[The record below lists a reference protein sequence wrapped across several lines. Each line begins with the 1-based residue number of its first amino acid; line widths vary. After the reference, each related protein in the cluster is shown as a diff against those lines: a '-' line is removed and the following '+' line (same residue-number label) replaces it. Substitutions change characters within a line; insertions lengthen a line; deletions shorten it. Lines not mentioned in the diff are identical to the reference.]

1 MTKPQSPRSR
11 PAGSPRAAS
20 EGRDGRSFFSRPK
33 GEAREAPSRERNER
47 VREERPSRDSGRPAP
62 RASFDAPRGEGR
74 SERGSFGG
82 DRREGQGRPAPRP
95 SYDAPRGD
103 NRGGPRGDSRG
114 GERGSYGSDSREG
127 QGGRPDS
134 RPSYGNGPRGD
145 SRGGERGSY
154 GSDRR
159 EGQGGRPDS
168 RPSYG
173 NGPRGDSRG
182 GERGSYGSDRREGQG
197 GRPDSR
203 PSYGNGPRG
212 DSRGGERASY
222 GSERR
227 EGQGGRPDSRP
238 SYGNG
243 PRGDSRGGERGSYGS
258 DRREGQGGRPDSR
271 PSYGNGPRGDS
282 RGGERGSYG
291 SDRREG
297 QGGRPDS
304 RPSYGNG
311 PRGDSRGG
319 ERGSYGSDR
328 REGEGQ
334 GRPSFDGPR
343 GEDRGERGQ
352 YAGSRGGDS
361 SHGHRDQA
369 PQKPQFN
376 RPRQSYAAI
385 RIDQVQ
391 RVLGEILQWTYPAD
405 AALSHWLRH
414 HPNLGARDRSEVAEA
429 VYDVLRHLRR
439 YRQFGESGV
448 GPASRRLAILGLN
461 ATLGA
466 EALEEGMDAAEA
478 EWLKRVSQIDLATL
492 PRAVRGSIPDWLDE
506 RLALMDSPE
515 TLVEA
520 LNRQASLDLRVNP
533 LKAERDA
540 MLTELQQSAGRYEPV
555 AMPFSPWGIRMEGR
569 PAINRWPQFENG
581 SIEVQDEGS
590 QLLALLVAP
599 RRGEMIIDFC
609 AGAGGKTLLLGAL
622 MRSTGRL
629 YAFDVSAAR
638 LARAKPRFAR
648 SGLSNVVPV
657 VIDSENDARVK
668 RLAGKAQRVLV
679 DAPCSG
685 IGTLRRN
692 PDLKWRQHPEALAE
706 LGQLQ
711 ERILNSAARCVAPG
725 GRLVY
730 ATCSLLAEENEVQAE
745 RFLAS
750 HPDFERLDA
759 AEILGARCETL
770 KLEGPYV
777 QLRPDVH
784 GTDGFFA
791 AVFERKKKGAAA
803 ETAEAAVAADAD
815 AGVDADVDVKAD
827 VEADMP
833 AEAISD
839 EAEAKPVAEPVAQA
853 EAEPVSVGEPADDA
867 KPA

>member
-11 PAGSPRAAS
+11 LAGSFGAAT

-33 GEAREAPSRERNER
+33 GDARK
-47 VREERPSRDSGRPAP
+47 PAP
-62 RASFDAPRGEGR
+62 RDRSESGDRARDDRGGDRGGYGQERGEA
-74 SERGSFGG
+74 RGGDRNSYGQ
-82 DRREGQGRPAPRP
+82 DRREGQGRPDSR
-95 SYDAPRGD
+95 SSF
-103 NRGGPRGDSRG
+103 GGPRGEARG
-114 GERGSYGSDSREG
+114 GDRNSYG
-127 QGGRPDS
+127 Q
-134 RPSYGNGPRGD
+134 
-145 SRGGERGSY
+145 
-154 GSDRR
+154 DRR
-159 EGQGGRPDS
+159 EGQGRPDS
-168 RPSYG
+168 RSSFG
-173 NGPRGDSRG
+173 GPRGEGRG
-182 GERGSYGSDRREGQG
+182 GDRNSYGQDRREGQG
-197 GRPDSR
+197 RPDSRSSFGGQRGEGRGGDRGSYGQDRREAQGRPDSR
-203 PSYGNGPRG
+203 SSFGGQRG
-212 DSRGGERASY
+212 EGRGGDRNSH
-222 GSERR
+222 
-227 EGQGGRPDSRP
+227 GQ
-238 SYGNG
+238 
-243 PRGDSRGGERGSYGS
+243 
-258 DRREGQGGRPDSR
+258 DRREGQGRPDSR
-271 PSYGNGPRGDS
+271 SFDS
-282 RGGERGSYG
+282 RAS
-291 SDRREG
+291 S
-297 QGGRPDS
+297 
-304 RPSYGNG
+304 
-311 PRGDSRGG
+311 
-319 ERGSYGSDR
+319 
-328 REGEGQ
+328 
-334 GRPSFDGPR
+334 GPR
-343 GEDRGERGQ
+343 GE
-352 YAGSRGGDS
+352 YRGGD
-361 SHGHRDQA
+361 HA
-369 PQKPQFN
+369 PQKPQSN
-376 RPRQSYAAI
+376 RPRLSHGAI

-439 YRQFGESGV
+439 YRQYAESGV

-461 ATLGA
+461 ATVGA
-466 EALEEGMDAAEA
+466 EPLQEGMDAAEA
-478 EWLKRVSQIDLATL
+478 EWLQRVSRIDVATL

-506 RLALMDSPE
+506 RLSAMESPD

-533 LKAERDA
+533 LKTERDA
-540 MLTELQQSAGRYEPV
+540 MLAELQQSAGRYEPT
-555 AMPFSPWGIRMEGR
+555 AMPFSPWGIRMQGR

-657 VIDSENDARVK
+657 VIDNENDARVK

-730 ATCSLLAEENEVQAE
+730 ATCSLLAEENEVQAD

-750 HPDFERLDA
+750 HPDFERVDA

-791 AVFERKKKGAAA
+791 AVFERKKKAAASGAAEASESA
-803 ETAEAAVAADAD
+803 EDA
-815 AGVDADVDVKAD
+815 K
-827 VEADMP
+827 
-833 AEAISD
+833 
-839 EAEAKPVAEPVAQA
+839 EAEFAEPVAA
-853 EAEPVSVGEPADDA
+853 EEAGAETALQEEAGVKDPA
-867 KPA
+867 

>member
-1 MTKPQSPRSR
+1 MSKPQSPRSR
-11 PAGSPRAAS
+11 PAAAG
-20 EGRDGRSFFSRPK
+20 ERDGRSFFSRPK
-33 GEAREAPSRERNER
+33 GEARAAQERAPRPERATGGREGREGRSDERRDSRPTP
-47 VREERPSRDSGRPAP
+47 RPSY
-62 RASFDAPRGEGR
+62 DAPRGEGR
-74 SERGSFGG
+74 GERGSFGG
-82 DRREGQGRPAPRP
+82 DRREGAGRPTPRP
-95 SYDAPRGD
+95 SYDAPRGE
-103 NRGGPRGDSRG
+103 RGAYGSDRREGQGRG
-114 GERGSYGSDSREG
+114 GERGSFGSDRREG
-127 QGGRPDS
+127 QGRPDS
-134 RPSYGNGPRGD
+134 RPSYGSPRGEG
-145 SRGGERGSY
+145 RGGERGSF

-159 EGQGGRPDS
+159 EGQGRPDS

-173 NGPRGDSRG
+173 APRGEGRG
-182 GERGSYGSDRREGQG
+182 GERGSFGSDRREGF

-203 PSYGNGPRG
+203 PSYGASRG
-212 DSRGGERASY
+212 EGRGGER
-222 GSERR
+222 GSFGSDRR
-227 EGQGGRPDSRP
+227 EGFGRPDSRP
-238 SYGNG
+238 SYGAS
-243 PRGDSRGGERGSYGS
+243 RGEGRGGERGSFGS
-258 DRREGQGGRPDSR
+258 DRREGQGRSDSR
-271 PSYGNGPRGDS
+271 SSYGSPRGEGRD
-282 RGGERGSYG
+282 GERGFHG

-297 QGGRPDS
+297 QG
-304 RPSYGNG
+304 
-311 PRGDSRGG
+311 
-319 ERGSYGSDR
+319 
-328 REGEGQ
+328 Q
-334 GRPSFDGPR
+334 
-343 GEDRGERGQ
+343 
-352 YAGSRGGDS
+352 
-361 SHGHRDQA
+361 RDAA

-376 RPRQSYAAI
+376 RPRLSYAAS

-405 AALSHWLRH
+405 AALSHWLRG
-414 HPNLGARDRSEVAEA
+414 HPGLGARDRSEVAEA

-448 GPASRRLAILGLN
+448 GPASRRLAILGLA
-461 ATLGA
+461 ATLGK
-466 EALEEGMDAAEA
+466 ETLQEGLDPAEA
-478 EWLKRVSQIDLATL
+478 EWLQRVLQIDLATL

-506 RLALMDSPE
+506 RLGAMDSPE
-515 TLVEA
+515 TLIEA

-533 LKAERDA
+533 LKVERDA
-540 MLTELQQSAGRYEPV
+540 MLAELQQSAGRYEPV
-555 AMPFSPWGIRMEGR
+555 AMPYSPWGIRMEGR

-657 VIDSENDARVK
+657 AIDSENDARVK

-759 AEILGARCETL
+759 AEILAGRCDNL

-791 AVFERKKKGAAA
+791 AVFERRKKNAAAA
-803 ETAEAAVAADAD
+803 EDATQAAIEADAEALPEEGAEAAVADAD
-815 AGVDADVDVKAD
+815 ETVPASAAADQD
-827 VEADMP
+827 
-833 AEAISD
+833 
-839 EAEAKPVAEPVAQA
+839 KPSA
-853 EAEPVSVGEPADDA
+853 
-867 KPA
+867 

>member
-1 MTKPQSPRSR
+1 M
-11 PAGSPRAAS
+11 
-20 EGRDGRSFFSRPK
+20 
-33 GEAREAPSRERNER
+33 
-47 VREERPSRDSGRPAP
+47 
-62 RASFDAPRGEGR
+62 
-74 SERGSFGG
+74 
-82 DRREGQGRPAPRP
+82 
-95 SYDAPRGD
+95 
-103 NRGGPRGDSRG
+103 
-114 GERGSYGSDSREG
+114 
-127 QGGRPDS
+127 
-134 RPSYGNGPRGD
+134 
-145 SRGGERGSY
+145 
-154 GSDRR
+154 
-159 EGQGGRPDS
+159 
-168 RPSYG
+168 
-173 NGPRGDSRG
+173 
-182 GERGSYGSDRREGQG
+182 
-197 GRPDSR
+197 
-203 PSYGNGPRG
+203 
-212 DSRGGERASY
+212 
-222 GSERR
+222 
-227 EGQGGRPDSRP
+227 
-238 SYGNG
+238 
-243 PRGDSRGGERGSYGS
+243 
-258 DRREGQGGRPDSR
+258 
-271 PSYGNGPRGDS
+271 
-282 RGGERGSYG
+282 
-291 SDRREG
+291 
-297 QGGRPDS
+297 
-304 RPSYGNG
+304 
-311 PRGDSRGG
+311 
-319 ERGSYGSDR
+319 
-328 REGEGQ
+328 
-334 GRPSFDGPR
+334 
-343 GEDRGERGQ
+343 
-352 YAGSRGGDS
+352 
-361 SHGHRDQA
+361 
-369 PQKPQFN
+369 
-376 RPRQSYAAI
+376 
-385 RIDQVQ
+385 Q

-466 EALEEGMDAAEA
+466 EALEDGMDAAEA
-478 EWLKRVSQIDLATL
+478 EWLKRVSHIDLATL

-506 RLALMDSPE
+506 RLSVMDSPE

-533 LKAERDA
+533 LKTERDA

-692 PDLKWRQHPEALAE
+692 PDLKWRQHPESLAE
-706 LGQLQ
+706 LGKLQ

-730 ATCSLLAEENEVQAE
+730 ATCSLLAEENEEQAE

-759 AEILGARCETL
+759 AEILAARCETL
-770 KLEGPYV
+770 KLDGPYV
-777 QLRPDVH
+777 QLRPDLH

-791 AVFERKKKGAAA
+791 AVFERRKKGAA
-803 ETAEAAVAADAD
+803 TDDAEALVAGESD
-815 AGVDADVDVKAD
+815 VDADIEADAD
-827 VEADMP
+827 VEAGAEVK
-833 AEAISD
+833 AEADTDAQVSPGSDAAAEPASED
-839 EAEAKPVAEPVAQA
+839 EAGKE
-853 EAEPVSVGEPADDA
+853 D

>member
-114 GERGSYGSDSREG
+114 GERGSYGS
-127 QGGRPDS
+127 
-134 RPSYGNGPRGD
+134 
-145 SRGGERGSY
+145 ERGSE
-154 GSDRR
+154 RR

-222 GSERR
+222 GS
-227 EGQGGRPDSRP
+227 
-238 SYGNG
+238 
-243 PRGDSRGGERGSYGS
+243 

-291 SDRREG
+291 F
-297 QGGRPDS
+297 
-304 RPSYGNG
+304 
-311 PRGDSRGG
+311 
-319 ERGSYGSDR
+319 DR

-361 SHGHRDQA
+361 SHGHRDQV

-730 ATCSLLAEENEVQAE
+730 ATCSLLSEENEVQAE

-827 VEADMP
+827 VEAEMP
-833 AEAISD
+833 AEAIAD
-839 EAEAKPVAEPVAQA
+839 EAEAKPVAEPVAQT
-853 EAEPVSVGEPADDA
+853 EAEPASVGEPADDA

>member
-1 MTKPQSPRSR
+1 MSKPQSPRSR
-11 PAGSPRAAS
+11 PAAAG
-20 EGRDGRSFFSRPK
+20 ERDGRSFFSRPK
-33 GEAREAPSRERNER
+33 GEARAAQERASRPERAAGGREGRDGRSDER
-47 VREERPSRDSGRPAP
+47 RDSRPTPRPSY
-62 RASFDAPRGEGR
+62 DAPRGEGR
-74 SERGSFGG
+74 GERGSFGG
-82 DRREGQGRPAPRP
+82 DRREGAGRPTPRP
-95 SYDAPRGD
+95 SYDAPRGE
-103 NRGGPRGDSRG
+103 RGAYGSDRREGQGRG
-114 GERGSYGSDSREG
+114 GERGSFGSDRREG
-127 QGGRPDS
+127 QGRPDS
-134 RPSYGNGPRGD
+134 RPSYGSPRGEG
-145 SRGGERGSY
+145 RGGERGSF

-159 EGQGGRPDS
+159 EGQGRPDS

-173 NGPRGDSRG
+173 APRGEGRG
-182 GERGSYGSDRREGQG
+182 GERGSFGSDRREGF

-203 PSYGNGPRG
+203 PSYGA
-212 DSRGGERASY
+212 SRG
-222 GSERR
+222 
-227 EGQGGRPDSRP
+227 EG
-238 SYGNG
+238 
-243 PRGDSRGGERGSYGS
+243 RGGERGSFGS
-258 DRREGQGGRPDSR
+258 DRREGQGRSDSR
-271 PSYGNGPRGDS
+271 PSYGSPRGEGRD
-282 RGGERGSYG
+282 GERGFHG

-297 QGGRPDS
+297 QG
-304 RPSYGNG
+304 
-311 PRGDSRGG
+311 
-319 ERGSYGSDR
+319 
-328 REGEGQ
+328 Q
-334 GRPSFDGPR
+334 
-343 GEDRGERGQ
+343 
-352 YAGSRGGDS
+352 
-361 SHGHRDQA
+361 RDAA

-376 RPRQSYAAI
+376 RPRLSYAAS

-405 AALSHWLRH
+405 AALSHWLRG
-414 HPNLGARDRSEVAEA
+414 HPGLGARDRSEVAEA

-448 GPASRRLAILGLN
+448 GPASRRLAILGLA
-461 ATLGA
+461 ATLGR
-466 EALEEGMDAAEA
+466 ETLQEGLDPAEA
-478 EWLKRVSQIDLATL
+478 EWLQRVLQIDLATL

-506 RLALMDSPE
+506 RLGAMDSPE
-515 TLVEA
+515 TLIEA

-533 LKAERDA
+533 LKVERDA
-540 MLTELQQSAGRYEPV
+540 MLAELQQSAGRYEPV
-555 AMPFSPWGIRMEGR
+555 AMPYSPWGIRMEGR

-657 VIDSENDARVK
+657 AIDSENDARVK

-759 AEILGARCETL
+759 AEILAGRCDNL

-791 AVFERKKKGAAA
+791 AVFERRKKNAAA
-803 ETAEAAVAADAD
+803 GEAATQAAIEADAEALPEEEAEAAVADAD
-815 AGVDADVDVKAD
+815 ETVPASAAADQD
-827 VEADMP
+827 
-833 AEAISD
+833 
-839 EAEAKPVAEPVAQA
+839 KPSA
-853 EAEPVSVGEPADDA
+853 
-867 KPA
+867 

>member
-11 PAGSPRAAS
+11 LAGSFGAAT

-33 GEAREAPSRERNER
+33 GDARK
-47 VREERPSRDSGRPAP
+47 PAP
-62 RASFDAPRGEGR
+62 RDRSESGDRARDDRGGDRGGYGQERGEA
-74 SERGSFGG
+74 RGGDRNSYGQ
-82 DRREGQGRPAPRP
+82 DRREGQGRPDSR
-95 SYDAPRGD
+95 SSF
-103 NRGGPRGDSRG
+103 GGPRGDG
-114 GERGSYGSDSREG
+114 RGSDRN
-127 QGGRPDS
+127 
-134 RPSYGNGPRGD
+134 SYGQ
-145 SRGGERGSY
+145 
-154 GSDRR
+154 DRR
-159 EGQGGRPDS
+159 EGQGRPDS
-168 RPSYG
+168 RSSFG
-173 NGPRGDSRG
+173 GQRGEGRG
-182 GERGSYGSDRREGQG
+182 GDRGSYGQDRREGQG
-197 GRPDSR
+197 RPDSR
-203 PSYGNGPRG
+203 SSFGGQHGEARGGDRHSYG
-212 DSRGGERASY
+212 
-222 GSERR
+222 
-227 EGQGGRPDSRP
+227 Q
-238 SYGNG
+238 
-243 PRGDSRGGERGSYGS
+243 
-258 DRREGQGGRPDSR
+258 DRREGQSRPDSR
-271 PSYGNGPRGDS
+271 SFDS
-282 RGGERGSYG
+282 RAS
-291 SDRREG
+291 SG
-297 QGGRPDS
+297 Q
-304 RPSYGNG
+304 
-311 PRGDSRGG
+311 
-319 ERGSYGSDR
+319 
-328 REGEGQ
+328 
-334 GRPSFDGPR
+334 R
-343 GEDRGERGQ
+343 GEH
-352 YAGSRGGDS
+352 RGGD
-361 SHGHRDQA
+361 HA
-369 PQKPQFN
+369 PQKPQSN
-376 RPRQSYAAI
+376 RPRLSHGAI

-439 YRQFGESGV
+439 YRQYAESGV

-461 ATLGA
+461 ATVGA
-466 EALEEGMDAAEA
+466 EPLQEGMDAAEA
-478 EWLKRVSQIDLATL
+478 EWLQRVSRIDVATL

-506 RLALMDSPE
+506 RLSAMESPD

-533 LKAERDA
+533 LKTERDA
-540 MLTELQQSAGRYEPV
+540 MLAELQQSAGRYEPT
-555 AMPFSPWGIRMEGR
+555 AMPFSPWGIRMQGR

-657 VIDSENDARVK
+657 VIDNENDARVK

-730 ATCSLLAEENEVQAE
+730 ATCSLLAEENEVQAD

-750 HPDFERLDA
+750 HPDFERVDA

-791 AVFERKKKGAAA
+791 AVFERKKKAAASGAAEASESA
-803 ETAEAAVAADAD
+803 EDAKDAEF
-815 AGVDADVDVKAD
+815 
-827 VEADMP
+827 
-833 AEAISD
+833 
-839 EAEAKPVAEPVAQA
+839 AEPVAA
-853 EAEPVSVGEPADDA
+853 EEAGAETALQEEAGVKDPV
-867 KPA
+867 

>member
-11 PAGSPRAAS
+11 PAGSFGGGS

-33 GEAREAPSRERNER
+33 GDARK
-47 VREERPSRDSGRPAP
+47 PAP
-62 RASFDAPRGEGR
+62 RDRAESGDRARDERAGDRGGYGQERGE
-74 SERGSFGG
+74 
-82 DRREGQGRPAPRP
+82 
-95 SYDAPRGD
+95 
-103 NRGGPRGDSRG
+103 SR
-114 GERGSYGSDSREG
+114 
-127 QGGRPDS
+127 GRPDS
-134 RPSYGNGPRGD
+134 RPSFGGQRGE
-145 SRGGERGSY
+145 GRGSF
-154 GSDRR
+154 GQDR
-159 EGQGGRPDS
+159 
-168 RPSYG
+168 
-173 NGPRGDSRG
+173 
-182 GERGSYGSDRREGQG
+182 GE
-197 GRPDSR
+197 
-203 PSYGNGPRG
+203 
-212 DSRGGERASY
+212 SRGGERASY
-222 GSERR
+222 GQDRREGQGRSDSRSPSGGQRGEGRGSYGQDRGGARGGERASYGQERR
-227 EGQGGRPDSRP
+227 EGQGRPDSR
-238 SYGNG
+238 S
-243 PRGDSRGGERGSYGS
+243 SFGG
-258 DRREGQGGRPDSR
+258 QH
-271 PSYGNGPRGDS
+271 
-282 RGGERGSYG
+282 GEY
-291 SDRREG
+291 
-297 QGGRPDS
+297 
-304 RPSYGNG
+304 
-311 PRGDSRGG
+311 
-319 ERGSYGSDR
+319 
-328 REGEGQ
+328 
-334 GRPSFDGPR
+334 
-343 GEDRGERGQ
+343 RGER
-352 YAGSRGGDS
+352 D
-361 SHGHRDQA
+361 HA
-369 PQKPQFN
+369 PQKPQSN
-376 RPRQSYAAI
+376 RPRLSHAAI

-439 YRQFGESGV
+439 YRQYGESGV

-466 EALEEGMDAAEA
+466 EFLQEGMDAAEA
-478 EWLKRVSQIDLATL
+478 EWLQRVTRIDVATL

-506 RLALMDSPE
+506 RLSAMESPE

-540 MLTELQQSAGRYEPV
+540 MLTELQQGAGRYEPT

-657 VIDSENDARVK
+657 VIDNENDARVK

-730 ATCSLLAEENEVQAE
+730 ATCSLLAEENEVQAD

-750 HPDFERLDA
+750 HPDFERVDA

-777 QLRPDVH
+777 QLRPDLH

-791 AVFERKKKGAAA
+791 AVFERKKKGAGTDA
-803 ETAEAAVAADAD
+803 AEAAEADLADEDDRLDAAD
-815 AGVDADVDVKAD
+815 G
-827 VEADMP
+827 
-833 AEAISD
+833 
-839 EAEAKPVAEPVAQA
+839 A
-853 EAEPVSVGEPADDA
+853 EAESQADAQTVTAQETAVEEAEVKTPDVKETEVKEPV
-867 KPA
+867 

>member
-1 MTKPQSPRSR
+1 MSKPQSPRSR
-11 PAGSPRAAS
+11 PAAAG
-20 EGRDGRSFFSRPK
+20 ERDGRSFFSRPK
-33 GEAREAPSRERNER
+33 GEARAAQERAPRPERAAGGREGREGRSDERRDSRPTP
-47 VREERPSRDSGRPAP
+47 RPSY
-62 RASFDAPRGEGR
+62 DAPRGEGR
-74 SERGSFGG
+74 GERGSFGG
-82 DRREGQGRPAPRP
+82 DRREGAGRPTPRP
-95 SYDAPRGD
+95 SYDAPRGE
-103 NRGGPRGDSRG
+103 RGAYGSDRREGQGRG
-114 GERGSYGSDSREG
+114 GERGSFGSDRREG
-127 QGGRPDS
+127 QGRPDS
-134 RPSYGNGPRGD
+134 RPSYGSPRGEG
-145 SRGGERGSY
+145 RGGERGSF

-159 EGQGGRPDS
+159 EGQGRPDS

-173 NGPRGDSRG
+173 APRGEGRG
-182 GERGSYGSDRREGQG
+182 GERGSFGSDRREGQ

-203 PSYGNGPRG
+203 PSYGA
-212 DSRGGERASY
+212 SRG
-222 GSERR
+222 
-227 EGQGGRPDSRP
+227 EG
-238 SYGNG
+238 
-243 PRGDSRGGERGSYGS
+243 RGGERGSFGS
-258 DRREGQGGRPDSR
+258 DRREGQGRSDSR
-271 PSYGNGPRGDS
+271 PSYGSPRGEGRD
-282 RGGERGSYG
+282 GERGFHG

-297 QGGRPDS
+297 QG
-304 RPSYGNG
+304 
-311 PRGDSRGG
+311 
-319 ERGSYGSDR
+319 
-328 REGEGQ
+328 Q
-334 GRPSFDGPR
+334 
-343 GEDRGERGQ
+343 
-352 YAGSRGGDS
+352 
-361 SHGHRDQA
+361 RDAA

-376 RPRQSYAAI
+376 RPRLSYAAS

-405 AALSHWLRH
+405 AALSHWLRG
-414 HPNLGARDRSEVAEA
+414 HPGLGARDRSEVAEA

-448 GPASRRLAILGLN
+448 GPASRRLAILGLA
-461 ATLGA
+461 ATLGK
-466 EALEEGMDAAEA
+466 ETLQEGLDPAEA
-478 EWLKRVSQIDLATL
+478 EWLQRVLQIDLATL

-506 RLALMDSPE
+506 RLGAMDSPE
-515 TLVEA
+515 TLIEA

-533 LKAERDA
+533 LKVERDA
-540 MLTELQQSAGRYEPV
+540 MLAELQQSAGRYEPV
-555 AMPFSPWGIRMEGR
+555 AMPYSPWGIRMEGR

-657 VIDSENDARVK
+657 AIDSENDARVK

-759 AEILGARCETL
+759 AEILAGRCDNL

-791 AVFERKKKGAAA
+791 AVFERRKKNAAAA
-803 ETAEAAVAADAD
+803 EDATQAAIEADAEAQPEEGAEAAVADAD
-815 AGVDADVDVKAD
+815 ETVPASAAADQD
-827 VEADMP
+827 
-833 AEAISD
+833 
-839 EAEAKPVAEPVAQA
+839 KPSA
-853 EAEPVSVGEPADDA
+853 
-867 KPA
+867 

>member
-11 PAGSPRAAS
+11 LAGSFGAAT

-33 GEAREAPSRERNER
+33 GDARK
-47 VREERPSRDSGRPAP
+47 PAP
-62 RASFDAPRGEGR
+62 RDRAESGDRVRDDRGGDRGGYGQERGEGR
-74 SERGSFGG
+74 SGARNSYGQ
-82 DRREGQGRPAPRP
+82 DRREGQGRPDSR
-95 SYDAPRGD
+95 SSFGGQRGEA
-103 NRGGPRGDSRG
+103 RGGDRN
-114 GERGSYGSDSREG
+114 SYG
-127 QGGRPDS
+127 Q
-134 RPSYGNGPRGD
+134 
-145 SRGGERGSY
+145 
-154 GSDRR
+154 DRR
-159 EGQGGRPDS
+159 EGQGRPDS
-168 RPSYG
+168 RSSFG
-173 NGPRGDSRG
+173 GPRGEGRG
-182 GERGSYGSDRREGQG
+182 GDRNSYSQDRREGQG
-197 GRPDSR
+197 RPDSR
-203 PSYGNGPRG
+203 SSFGGPRG
-212 DSRGGERASY
+212 DGRGSDRNSY
-222 GSERR
+222 G
-227 EGQGGRPDSRP
+227 Q
-238 SYGNG
+238 
-243 PRGDSRGGERGSYGS
+243 
-258 DRREGQGGRPDSR
+258 DRREGQGRPDSR
-271 PSYGNGPRGDS
+271 SSFGGQRGEG
-282 RGGERGSYG
+282 RGGDRGSSG
-291 SDRREG
+291 QDRREG
-297 QGGRPDS
+297 QGRPDSRSSFGGQRGEGRGGDRNSHGQDRREGQGRPDS
-304 RPSYGNG
+304 RSF
-311 PRGDSRGG
+311 DSRA
-319 ERGSYGSDR
+319 SS
-328 REGEGQ
+328 GQ
-334 GRPSFDGPR
+334 R
-343 GEDRGERGQ
+343 GEH
-352 YAGSRGGDS
+352 RGGD
-361 SHGHRDQA
+361 HA
-369 PQKPQFN
+369 PQKPQSN
-376 RPRQSYAAI
+376 RPRLSHGAI

-439 YRQFGESGV
+439 YRQYAESGV

-461 ATLGA
+461 ATVGA
-466 EALEEGMDAAEA
+466 EPLQEGMDAAEA
-478 EWLKRVSQIDLATL
+478 EWLQRVSRIDVATL

-506 RLALMDSPE
+506 RLSAMESPD

-533 LKAERDA
+533 LKTERDA
-540 MLTELQQSAGRYEPV
+540 MLAELQQSAGRYEPT
-555 AMPFSPWGIRMEGR
+555 AMPFSPWGIRMQGR

-657 VIDSENDARVK
+657 VIDNENDARVK

-730 ATCSLLAEENEVQAE
+730 ATCSLLAEENEVQAD

-750 HPDFERLDA
+750 HPDFERVDA

-791 AVFERKKKGAAA
+791 AVFERRKKAAASGAAEASESA
-803 ETAEAAVAADAD
+803 EDAKDAEF
-815 AGVDADVDVKAD
+815 
-827 VEADMP
+827 
-833 AEAISD
+833 
-839 EAEAKPVAEPVAQA
+839 AEPVAA
-853 EAEPVSVGEPADDA
+853 EEAGAETALQEEAGVKDPV
-867 KPA
+867 

>member
-11 PAGSPRAAS
+11 PAGSSRAAS

-33 GEAREAPSRERNER
+33 GDARESLQRER
-47 VREERPSRDSGRPAP
+47 P
-62 RASFDAPRGEGR
+62 
-74 SERGSFGG
+74 ERG
-82 DRREGQGRPAPRP
+82 DRPRE
-95 SYDAPRGD
+95 D
-103 NRGGPRGDSRG
+103 RGGERG
-114 GERGSYGSDSREG
+114 GERGSYGAERREGPGRQDTRSSFGGGQRGEGRGGDRGSYGAERREG
-127 QGGRPDS
+127 QGRQDTRSSFGGGQRGEGRGGDRGAYGAERREGQGRQDTRS
-134 RPSYGNGPRGD
+134 SFGGGQRGEGRGGDRGSYGAERREGPGRHDTRSSFGGGQRGEG
-145 SRGGERGSY
+145 RGGERG
-154 GSDRR
+154 
-159 EGQGGRPDS
+159 
-168 RPSYG
+168 
-173 NGPRGDSRG
+173 
-182 GERGSYGSDRREGQG
+182 
-197 GRPDSR
+197 
-203 PSYGNGPRG
+203 
-212 DSRGGERASY
+212 SY

-227 EGQGGRPDSRP
+227 EGQGRQDTRSSFGGGQRGDFRGGDRS
-238 SYGNG
+238 SYGQ
-243 PRGDSRGGERGSYGS
+243 ERS
-258 DRREGQGGRPDSR
+258 Q
-271 PSYGNGPRGDS
+271 
-282 RGGERGSYG
+282 
-291 SDRREG
+291 
-297 QGGRPDS
+297 
-304 RPSYGNG
+304 
-311 PRGDSRGG
+311 
-319 ERGSYGSDR
+319 
-328 REGEGQ
+328 GQ
-334 GRPSFDGPR
+334 GRSDARPSFGGPR
-343 GEDRGERGQ
+343 GET
-352 YAGSRGGDS
+352 RGGD
-361 SHGHRDQA
+361 REQA

-376 RPRQSYAAI
+376 RPRLSHAAI

-405 AALSHWLRH
+405 AALSHWLRQ

-439 YRQFGESGV
+439 YRQYAESGV
-448 GPASRRLAILGLN
+448 GPSSRRLAILGLN
-461 ATLGA
+461 ATVGA
-466 EALEEGMDAAEA
+466 DALQDGMDAAEA
-478 EWLKRVSQIDLATL
+478 EWLGRVSRIDVATL

-506 RLALMDSPE
+506 RLSAMDSPE
-515 TLVEA
+515 TLVDA

-533 LKAERDA
+533 LKVERDA
-540 MLTELQQSAGRYEPV
+540 MLAELQQSAGRYEPT

-638 LARAKPRFAR
+638 LSRAKPRFAR

-657 VIDSENDARVK
+657 VIDGENDARVK
-668 RLAGKAQRVLV
+668 RLGGKAQRVLV

-730 ATCSLLAEENEVQAE
+730 ATCSLLAEENEVQAD

-750 HPDFERLDA
+750 HPDFERVDA

-777 QLRPDVH
+777 QLRPDLH

-803 ETAEAAVAADAD
+803 LATEAAEADVAEEGDAAEAVERAEAA
-815 AGVDADVDVKAD
+815 
-827 VEADMP
+827 
-833 AEAISD
+833 
-839 EAEAKPVAEPVAQA
+839 
-853 EAEPVSVGEPADDA
+853 EPAGAEIAAEETGVKD
-867 KPA
+867 PA

>member
-11 PAGSPRAAS
+11 PAGAARAAS

-33 GEAREAPSRERNER
+33 GDARAPAARDSARDERAGGSRD
-47 VREERPSRDSGRPAP
+47 ERPSGRPT
-62 RASFDAPRGEGR
+62 
-74 SERGSFGG
+74 
-82 DRREGQGRPAPRP
+82 PRP
-95 SYDAPRGD
+95 SYDAPRG
-103 NRGGPRGDSRG
+103 
-114 GERGSYGSDSREG
+114 EG
-127 QGGRPDS
+127 
-134 RPSYGNGPRGD
+134 
-145 SRGGERGSY
+145 
-154 GSDRR
+154 
-159 EGQGGRPDS
+159 
-168 RPSYG
+168 
-173 NGPRGDSRG
+173 
-182 GERGSYGSDRREGQG
+182 
-197 GRPDSR
+197 
-203 PSYGNGPRG
+203 
-212 DSRGGERASY
+212 RGGERASY

-227 EGQGGRPDSRP
+227 EGRPSPRP
-238 SYGNG
+238 SYDA
-243 PRGDSRGGERGSYGS
+243 PRGEGRGGERASYGS
-258 DRREGQGGRPDSR
+258 DRREGRSDSR
-271 PSYGNGPRGDS
+271 PSYGAPRGDD
-282 RGGERGSYG
+282 RGGERG
-291 SDRREG
+291 
-297 QGGRPDS
+297 
-304 RPSYGNG
+304 
-311 PRGDSRGG
+311 
-319 ERGSYGSDR
+319 
-328 REGEGQ
+328 
-334 GRPSFDGPR
+334 
-343 GEDRGERGQ
+343 GERGQ
-352 YAGSRGGDS
+352 YGGPRGGGSD
-361 SHGHRDQA
+361 GGQDR
-369 PQKPQFN
+369 PPKPQFN
-376 RPRQSYAAI
+376 RPRQSHAAI

-405 AALSHWLRH
+405 AALSHWLRN

-448 GPASRRLAILGLN
+448 GPASRRLAILGLA

-466 EALEEGMDAAEA
+466 EALTEGMDAAEA
-478 EWLKRVSQIDLATL
+478 EWLQRVSQIDLATL

-506 RLALMDSPE
+506 RLGAMDSPE
-515 TLVEA
+515 TLIEA

-533 LKAERDA
+533 LKVERDA
-540 MLTELQQSAGRYEPV
+540 MLAELQQGAGRYEPV
-555 AMPFSPWGIRMEGR
+555 AMPYSPWGIRMEGR

-759 AEILGARCETL
+759 AEILAARLENL
-770 KLEGPYV
+770 KLDGPYV

-803 ETAEAAVAADAD
+803 GAGEAADA
-815 AGVDADVDVKAD
+815 G
-827 VEADMP
+827 EAEAEMP
-833 AEAISD
+833 AEAP
-839 EAEAKPVAEPVAQA
+839 AEDAAAGPQDQ
-853 EAEPVSVGEPADDA
+853 PA
-867 KPA
+867 

>member
-11 PAGSPRAAS
+11 PAGTPRAAS

-33 GEAREAPSRERNER
+33 GDAREAPQRERGER
-47 VREERPSRDSGRPAP
+47 VREERPGGRPAARP
-62 RASFDAPRGEGR
+62 SFDAPRGENRGG
-74 SERGSFGG
+74 ERGSYSPE
-82 DRREGQGRPAPRP
+82 RREGQGRPDSRP
-95 SYDAPRGD
+95 SQGGTRGE
-103 NRGGPRGDSRG
+103 NRG
-114 GERGSYGSDSREG
+114 GERGSYNPERREG
-127 QGGRPDS
+127 QGRPDSRPSHGGPRGENRGGERGSYSPERREGQGRPDSRPSYSGPRGENRGGERASFGSERREGQGRPDS
-134 RPSYGNGPRGD
+134 RPSYGGQRGE

-154 GSDRR
+154 SPERR
-159 EGQGGRPDS
+159 EGQGRPDS

-173 NGPRGDSRG
+173 GQRGENRG
-182 GERGSYGSDRREGQG
+182 GERGSYSPERREGQ

-203 PSYGNGPRG
+203 PSYGGQRG
-212 DSRGGERASY
+212 EDRGGERGSY
-222 GSERR
+222 NSERR
-227 EGQGGRPDSRP
+227 EGQGRPDSRP
-238 SYGNG
+238 SYG
-243 PRGDSRGGERGSYGS
+243 
-258 DRREGQGGRPDSR
+258 GQ
-271 PSYGNGPRGDS
+271 
-282 RGGERGSYG
+282 
-291 SDRREG
+291 
-297 QGGRPDS
+297 
-304 RPSYGNG
+304 
-311 PRGDSRGG
+311 
-319 ERGSYGSDR
+319 
-328 REGEGQ
+328 
-334 GRPSFDGPR
+334 R
-343 GEDRGERGQ
+343 GEDRG
-352 YAGSRGGDS
+352 GD
-361 SHGHRDQA
+361 RDHA

-466 EALEEGMDAAEA
+466 QALEEGMDAAEA
-478 EWLKRVSQIDLATL
+478 EWLKRVSHIDLATL

-506 RLALMDSPE
+506 RLSVMDSPE
-515 TLVEA
+515 TLVDA

-706 LGQLQ
+706 LGKLQ

-750 HPDFERLDA
+750 HPDFERVDA
-759 AEILGARCETL
+759 AEILGSRCETL

-791 AVFERKKKGAAA
+791 AVFERRKKAAA
-803 ETAEAAVAADAD
+803 PDDAEATGAVAAEGDAD
-815 AGVDADVDVKAD
+815 TGMD
-827 VEADMP
+827 VEAGAAPQADSG
-833 AEAISD
+833 ADTSTAVEAGPED
-839 EAEAKPVAEPVAQA
+839 EAGKEDKA
-853 EAEPVSVGEPADDA
+853 
-867 KPA
+867 

>member
-11 PAGSPRAAS
+11 PAGAARAAS

-33 GEAREAPSRERNER
+33 GDARAPIARDSARDDRSGG
-47 VREERPSRDSGRPAP
+47 SRDERSGGRPT
-62 RASFDAPRGEGR
+62 
-74 SERGSFGG
+74 
-82 DRREGQGRPAPRP
+82 PRP
-95 SYDAPRGD
+95 SYDAPRG
-103 NRGGPRGDSRG
+103 
-114 GERGSYGSDSREG
+114 EG
-127 QGGRPDS
+127 
-134 RPSYGNGPRGD
+134 
-145 SRGGERGSY
+145 RGGERGSY

-159 EGQGGRPDS
+159 EGRPSPRPSFDPTRGEGRGERASYGSERHEGRPGP
-168 RPSYG
+168 RPSYDA
-173 NGPRGDSRG
+173 PRGEGRG
-182 GERGSYGSDRREGQG
+182 GERGSYGSERREG
-197 GRPDSR
+197 RPGPR
-203 PSYGNGPRG
+203 PSYDAPRGEGRGGERGSYGSERREGRTGPRPSYDAPRG
-212 DSRGGERASY
+212 EGRGGERASY

-227 EGQGGRPDSRP
+227 EGRQDARP
-238 SYGNG
+238 SHGS
-243 PRGDSRGGERGSYGS
+243 PRG
-258 DRREGQGGRPDSR
+258 
-271 PSYGNGPRGDS
+271 
-282 RGGERGSYG
+282 
-291 SDRREG
+291 
-297 QGGRPDS
+297 
-304 RPSYGNG
+304 
-311 PRGDSRGG
+311 
-319 ERGSYGSDR
+319 
-328 REGEGQ
+328 
-334 GRPSFDGPR
+334 
-343 GEDRGERGQ
+343 GERGQ
-352 YAGSRGGDS
+352 YAGPRGGEGG
-361 SHGHRDQA
+361 HGQGYGGQDR
-369 PQKPQFN
+369 PPKPQFN
-376 RPRQSYAAI
+376 RPRLSHAAI

-405 AALSHWLRH
+405 AALSHWLRN

-448 GPASRRLAILGLN
+448 GPASRRLAILGLA

-466 EALEEGMDAAEA
+466 NELAEGMDAAEA
-478 EWLKRVSQIDLATL
+478 EWLQRVSQIDLATL

-506 RLALMDSPE
+506 RLGAMDSPD
-515 TLVEA
+515 TLIEA

-533 LKAERDA
+533 LKVERDA
-540 MLTELQQSAGRYEPV
+540 MLAELQQGAGRYEPV
-555 AMPFSPWGIRMEGR
+555 AMRYSPWGIRMEGR

-590 QLLALLVAP
+590 QLLALLVGP

-759 AEILGARCETL
+759 AEILAARCENL
-770 KLEGPYV
+770 KLDGPYV

-791 AVFERKKKGAAA
+791 AVFERRKKGVAAGADDAQAA
-803 ETAEAAVAADAD
+803 ETSEVA
-815 AGVDADVDVKAD
+815 
-827 VEADMP
+827 P
-833 AEAISD
+833 
-839 EAEAKPVAEPVAQA
+839 Q
-853 EAEPVSVGEPADDA
+853 EPAGEI
-867 KPA
+867 PAGDQDQPA

>member
-11 PAGSPRAAS
+11 PAGSSRAAS

-33 GEAREAPSRERNER
+33 GDARESLPRERAER
-47 VREERPSRDSGRPAP
+47 GDRPREDRGGERGGDRGSYGSERREGPGRQDT
-62 RASFDAPRGEGR
+62 RSSFGGGQRGEGR
-74 SERGSFGG
+74 GGDRGSYGAE
-82 DRREGQGRPAPRP
+82 RREGQGRQDTR
-95 SYDAPRGD
+95 SSFGGGQRGE
-103 NRGGPRGDSRG
+103 GRG
-114 GERGSYGSDSREG
+114 GERG
-127 QGGRPDS
+127 
-134 RPSYGNGPRGD
+134 
-145 SRGGERGSY
+145 
-154 GSDRR
+154 
-159 EGQGGRPDS
+159 
-168 RPSYG
+168 
-173 NGPRGDSRG
+173 
-182 GERGSYGSDRREGQG
+182 
-197 GRPDSR
+197 
-203 PSYGNGPRG
+203 
-212 DSRGGERASY
+212 SY

-227 EGQGGRPDSRP
+227 EGQGRQDTRSSFG
-238 SYGNG
+238 GG
-243 PRGDSRGGERGSYGS
+243 QRGEGRGGDRGSYGS
-258 DRREGQGGRPDSR
+258 ERREGQGRQDTRSSFG
-271 PSYGNGPRGDS
+271 GGQRGEG
-282 RGGERGSYG
+282 RGGDGGSYG
-291 SDRREG
+291 SERREG
-297 QGGRPDS
+297 QGRQDTRSSFG
-304 RPSYGNG
+304 GG
-311 PRGDSRGG
+311 QRGDFRGG
-319 ERGSYGSDR
+319 DRGSYGQERSQ
-328 REGEGQ
+328 GQ
-334 GRPSFDGPR
+334 GRSDARPSFGGPR
-343 GEDRGERGQ
+343 GET
-352 YAGSRGGDS
+352 RGGD
-361 SHGHRDQA
+361 REQA

-376 RPRQSYAAI
+376 RPRLSHAAI

-405 AALSHWLRH
+405 AALSHWLRQ

-439 YRQFGESGV
+439 YRQYAESGV
-448 GPASRRLAILGLN
+448 GPSSRRLAILGLN
-461 ATLGA
+461 ATVGA
-466 EALEEGMDAAEA
+466 DALQDGMDAAEA
-478 EWLKRVSQIDLATL
+478 EWLGRVSRIDVATL

-506 RLALMDSPE
+506 RLSAMDSPE
-515 TLVEA
+515 TLVDA

-533 LKAERDA
+533 LKVERDA
-540 MLTELQQSAGRYEPV
+540 MLAELQQSAGRYEPT

-638 LARAKPRFAR
+638 LSRAKPRFAR

-657 VIDSENDARVK
+657 VIDGENDARVK

-730 ATCSLLAEENEVQAE
+730 ATCSLLAEENEVQAD

-750 HPDFERLDA
+750 HPDFERVDA

-777 QLRPDVH
+777 QLRPDLH

-803 ETAEAAVAADAD
+803 LATEAAEADVAEEGDAAEAVEGAEAA
-815 AGVDADVDVKAD
+815 
-827 VEADMP
+827 
-833 AEAISD
+833 
-839 EAEAKPVAEPVAQA
+839 
-853 EAEPVSVGEPADDA
+853 
-867 KPA
+867 KPAGAEIAAEETGVKDPA

>member
-1 MTKPQSPRSR
+1 MSKPQSPRSR
-11 PAGSPRAAS
+11 PAA

-33 GEAREAPSRERNER
+33 GEARGAQER
-47 VREERPSRDSGRPAP
+47 AP
-62 RASFDAPRGEGR
+62 RAERAAGDREGR
-74 SERGSFGG
+74 PDERRDS
-82 DRREGQGRPAPRP
+82 RPTPRP
-95 SYDAPRGD
+95 SYDAPRGEG
-103 NRGGPRGDSRG
+103 R
-114 GERGSYGSDSREG
+114 GERASFG
-127 QGGRPDS
+127 
-134 RPSYGNGPRGD
+134 
-145 SRGGERGSY
+145 
-154 GSDRR
+154 DRR
-159 EGQGGRPDS
+159 EGSGRPTPRPAYEGGRGEG
-168 RPSYG
+168 R
-173 NGPRGDSRG
+173 
-182 GERGSYGSDRREGQG
+182 GERG
-197 GRPDSR
+197 
-203 PSYGNGPRG
+203 
-212 DSRGGERASY
+212 SY

-227 EGQGGRPDSRP
+227 EGQGRGGERGSFNSDRREGQGRPDSRQSYGSQRGEGRGGERGSFGSDRREGYGRPDSRPSYDSQRGEGRGGERGSFGSDRREGYGRPDSRP
-238 SYGNG
+238 SYGSQ
-243 PRGDSRGGERGSYGS
+243 RGEGRGGERGSFGSDRREGYGRPDSRPSHGAPRGEGRDGERGAYGS
-258 DRREGQGGRPDSR
+258 DRREGH
-271 PSYGNGPRGDS
+271 
-282 RGGERGSYG
+282 
-291 SDRREG
+291 G
-297 QGGRPDS
+297 Q
-304 RPSYGNG
+304 
-311 PRGDSRGG
+311 
-319 ERGSYGSDR
+319 
-328 REGEGQ
+328 
-334 GRPSFDGPR
+334 
-343 GEDRGERGQ
+343 
-352 YAGSRGGDS
+352 
-361 SHGHRDQA
+361 RDAA

-376 RPRQSYAAI
+376 RPRLSYAAS

-405 AALSHWLRH
+405 AALSHWLRG
-414 HPNLGARDRSEVAEA
+414 HPGLGARDRSEVAEA

-448 GPASRRLAILGLN
+448 GPASRRLAILGLA

-466 EALEEGMDAAEA
+466 EALQEGLDAAEA
-478 EWLKRVSQIDLATL
+478 EWLQRVLQIDLATL

-506 RLALMDSPE
+506 RLGAMESPE
-515 TLVEA
+515 TLIEA

-533 LKAERDA
+533 LKVERDA

-555 AMPFSPWGIRMEGR
+555 AMPYSPWGIRMEGR

-657 VIDSENDARVK
+657 AIDSENDARVK

-692 PDLKWRQHPEALAE
+692 PDLKWRQHPESLAE

-730 ATCSLLAEENEVQAE
+730 ATCSLLAEENEVQAD

-750 HPDFERLDA
+750 HPDFERVDA
-759 AEILGARCETL
+759 AEILAARCDNL

-791 AVFERKKKGAAA
+791 AVFERRKKGEAAA
-803 ETAEAAVAADAD
+803 EGE
-815 AGVDADVDVKAD
+815 
-827 VEADMP
+827 
-833 AEAISD
+833 
-839 EAEAKPVAEPVAQA
+839 AQA
-853 EAEPVSVGEPADDA
+853 EAPAAAAELTEAGAEAPEEVAALAQADAETPAAQEAGEPVTADAPAEAAQD
-867 KPA
+867 KPAA

>member
-1 MTKPQSPRSR
+1 MSKPQSPRSR
-11 PAGSPRAAS
+11 PAAAG
-20 EGRDGRSFFSRPK
+20 ERDGRSFFSRPK
-33 GEAREAPSRERNER
+33 GEARAAQER
-47 VREERPSRDSGRPAP
+47 AP
-62 RASFDAPRGEGR
+62 RPERAAGGREGREGR
-74 SERGSFGG
+74 SDERRDS
-82 DRREGQGRPAPRP
+82 RPTPRP
-95 SYDAPRGD
+95 SYDAPRGE
-103 NRGGPRGDSRG
+103 RGAYGSDRREGQGRG
-114 GERGSYGSDSREG
+114 GERGSFGSDRREG
-127 QGGRPDS
+127 QGRPDS
-134 RPSYGNGPRGD
+134 RPSYGSPRGEG
-145 SRGGERGSY
+145 RGGERGSF

-159 EGQGGRPDS
+159 EGQGRPDS

-173 NGPRGDSRG
+173 APRGEGRG
-182 GERGSYGSDRREGQG
+182 GERGSFGSDRREGF

-203 PSYGNGPRG
+203 PSYGA
-212 DSRGGERASY
+212 SRG
-222 GSERR
+222 
-227 EGQGGRPDSRP
+227 EG
-238 SYGNG
+238 
-243 PRGDSRGGERGSYGS
+243 RGGERGSFGS
-258 DRREGQGGRPDSR
+258 DRREGQGRSDSR
-271 PSYGNGPRGDS
+271 PSYGSPRGEGRD
-282 RGGERGSYG
+282 GERGFHG

-297 QGGRPDS
+297 QG
-304 RPSYGNG
+304 
-311 PRGDSRGG
+311 
-319 ERGSYGSDR
+319 
-328 REGEGQ
+328 Q
-334 GRPSFDGPR
+334 
-343 GEDRGERGQ
+343 
-352 YAGSRGGDS
+352 
-361 SHGHRDQA
+361 RDAA

-376 RPRQSYAAI
+376 RPRLSYAAS

-405 AALSHWLRH
+405 AALSHWLRG
-414 HPNLGARDRSEVAEA
+414 HPGLGARDRSEVAEA

-448 GPASRRLAILGLN
+448 GPASRRLAILGLA
-461 ATLGA
+461 ATLGK
-466 EALEEGMDAAEA
+466 ETLQEGLDPAEA
-478 EWLKRVSQIDLATL
+478 EWLQRVLQIDLATL

-506 RLALMDSPE
+506 RLGAMDSPE
-515 TLVEA
+515 TLIEA

-533 LKAERDA
+533 LKVERDA
-540 MLTELQQSAGRYEPV
+540 MLAELQQSAGRYEPV
-555 AMPFSPWGIRMEGR
+555 AMPYSPWGIRMEGR

-657 VIDSENDARVK
+657 AIDSENDARVK

-759 AEILGARCETL
+759 AEILAGRCDNL

-791 AVFERKKKGAAA
+791 AVFERRKKNAAAA
-803 ETAEAAVAADAD
+803 EDATQAAIEADAEALPEEGAEAAVADAD
-815 AGVDADVDVKAD
+815 ETVPASAAADQD
-827 VEADMP
+827 
-833 AEAISD
+833 
-839 EAEAKPVAEPVAQA
+839 KPSA
-853 EAEPVSVGEPADDA
+853 
-867 KPA
+867 

>member
-1 MTKPQSPRSR
+1 MSKPQSPRSR
-11 PAGSPRAAS
+11 PAAPG
-20 EGRDGRSFFSRPK
+20 ERDGRSFFSRPK
-33 GEAREAPSRERNER
+33 GEARAAQERAPRPERAAGGREGRDGRSDERRDSRPTP
-47 VREERPSRDSGRPAP
+47 RPSY
-62 RASFDAPRGEGR
+62 DAPRGEGR
-74 SERGSFGG
+74 GERGSFGG
-82 DRREGQGRPAPRP
+82 DRREGAGRPTPRP
-95 SYDAPRGD
+95 SYDAPRGE
-103 NRGGPRGDSRG
+103 RGAYGSDRREGQGRG
-114 GERGSYGSDSREG
+114 GERGSFGSDRREG
-127 QGGRPDS
+127 QGRPDS
-134 RPSYGNGPRGD
+134 RPSYGSPRGEG
-145 SRGGERGSY
+145 RGGERGSF

-159 EGQGGRPDS
+159 EGQGRPDS

-173 NGPRGDSRG
+173 SPRGEGRG
-182 GERGSYGSDRREGQG
+182 GERGSFGSDRREGQ

-203 PSYGNGPRG
+203 PSYGAPRG
-212 DSRGGERASY
+212 EGRGGER
-222 GSERR
+222 GSFGSDRR
-227 EGQGGRPDSRP
+227 EGQGRPDSRP
-238 SYGNG
+238 SYGS
-243 PRGDSRGGERGSYGS
+243 PRGEGRDGERGFHGS
-258 DRREGQGGRPDSR
+258 DRREGH
-271 PSYGNGPRGDS
+271 
-282 RGGERGSYG
+282 
-291 SDRREG
+291 G
-297 QGGRPDS
+297 Q
-304 RPSYGNG
+304 
-311 PRGDSRGG
+311 
-319 ERGSYGSDR
+319 
-328 REGEGQ
+328 
-334 GRPSFDGPR
+334 
-343 GEDRGERGQ
+343 
-352 YAGSRGGDS
+352 
-361 SHGHRDQA
+361 RDAA

-376 RPRQSYAAI
+376 RPRLSYAAS

-405 AALSHWLRH
+405 AALSHWLRG
-414 HPNLGARDRSEVAEA
+414 HPGLGARDRSEVAEA

-448 GPASRRLAILGLN
+448 GPASRRLAILGLA
-461 ATLGA
+461 ATLGK
-466 EALEEGMDAAEA
+466 ETLQEGLDPAEA
-478 EWLKRVSQIDLATL
+478 EWLQRVLQIDLATL

-506 RLALMDSPE
+506 RLGAMDSPE
-515 TLVEA
+515 TLIEA

-533 LKAERDA
+533 LKVERDA
-540 MLTELQQSAGRYEPV
+540 MLAELQQSAGRYEPV
-555 AMPFSPWGIRMEGR
+555 AMPYSPWGIRMEGR

-657 VIDSENDARVK
+657 AIDSENDARVK

-759 AEILGARCETL
+759 AEILAGRCDNL

-791 AVFERKKKGAAA
+791 AVFERRKKNAAA
-803 ETAEAAVAADAD
+803 GEDTTQAAIEAGAEALPEEGATAAEAAVADAD
-815 AGVDADVDVKAD
+815 ETVPASAAADQD
-827 VEADMP
+827 
-833 AEAISD
+833 
-839 EAEAKPVAEPVAQA
+839 KPSA
-853 EAEPVSVGEPADDA
+853 
-867 KPA
+867 

>member
-11 PAGSPRAAS
+11 LAGSFGAAT

-33 GEAREAPSRERNER
+33 GDARK
-47 VREERPSRDSGRPAP
+47 PAP
-62 RASFDAPRGEGR
+62 RDRAESGDRVRDDRGGDRGGYGQERGEA
-74 SERGSFGG
+74 RGGDRNSYGQ
-82 DRREGQGRPAPRP
+82 DRREGQGRPDSR
-95 SYDAPRGD
+95 SSFGGQRGEA
-103 NRGGPRGDSRG
+103 RGGDRN
-114 GERGSYGSDSREG
+114 SYG
-127 QGGRPDS
+127 Q
-134 RPSYGNGPRGD
+134 
-145 SRGGERGSY
+145 
-154 GSDRR
+154 DRR
-159 EGQGGRPDS
+159 EGQGRPDS
-168 RPSYG
+168 RSSFG
-173 NGPRGDSRG
+173 GPRGEGRG
-182 GERGSYGSDRREGQG
+182 GDRNSYSQDRREGQG
-197 GRPDSR
+197 RPDSR
-203 PSYGNGPRG
+203 SSFGGPRG
-212 DSRGGERASY
+212 EGRGGDRNSY
-222 GSERR
+222 G
-227 EGQGGRPDSRP
+227 Q
-238 SYGNG
+238 
-243 PRGDSRGGERGSYGS
+243 
-258 DRREGQGGRPDSR
+258 DRREGQGRPDSR
-271 PSYGNGPRGDS
+271 ASFGGPRGEG
-282 RGGERGSYG
+282 RGGDRNSYG
-291 SDRREG
+291 QDRREG
-297 QGGRPDS
+297 QGRPDSRSSFGGQRGEGRDGDRNSHGQDRREGQGRPDS
-304 RPSYGNG
+304 RSF
-311 PRGDSRGG
+311 DSRA
-319 ERGSYGSDR
+319 SS
-328 REGEGQ
+328 
-334 GRPSFDGPR
+334 GPR
-343 GEDRGERGQ
+343 GE
-352 YAGSRGGDS
+352 YRGGD
-361 SHGHRDQA
+361 HA
-369 PQKPQFN
+369 PQKPQSN
-376 RPRQSYAAI
+376 RPRLSHGAI

-439 YRQFGESGV
+439 YRQYAESGV

-461 ATLGA
+461 ATVGA
-466 EALEEGMDAAEA
+466 EPLQEGMDAAEA
-478 EWLKRVSQIDLATL
+478 EWLQRVSRIDVATL

-506 RLALMDSPE
+506 RLSAMESPD

-533 LKAERDA
+533 LKTERDA
-540 MLTELQQSAGRYEPV
+540 MLAELQQSAGRYEPT
-555 AMPFSPWGIRMEGR
+555 AMPFSPWGIRMQGR

-657 VIDSENDARVK
+657 VIDNENDARVK

-730 ATCSLLAEENEVQAE
+730 ATCSLLAEENEVQAD

-750 HPDFERLDA
+750 HPDFERVDA

-791 AVFERKKKGAAA
+791 AVFERKKKAAASGAAEASESA
-803 ETAEAAVAADAD
+803 EDAKDAEF
-815 AGVDADVDVKAD
+815 
-827 VEADMP
+827 
-833 AEAISD
+833 
-839 EAEAKPVAEPVAQA
+839 AEPVAA
-853 EAEPVSVGEPADDA
+853 EEAGAETALQEEAGVKDPV
-867 KPA
+867 

>member
-1 MTKPQSPRSR
+1 MSKPQSPRSR
-11 PAGSPRAAS
+11 PAGAPRAAA

-33 GEAREAPSRERNER
+33 GESRDAAPRER
-47 VREERPSRDSGRPAP
+47 AP
-62 RASFDAPRGEGR
+62 RDERAGGR
-74 SERGSFGG
+74 EDRGSFGSERREERG
-82 DRREGQGRPAPRP
+82 NFGAERREGQGRPAPRP

-103 NRGGPRGDSRG
+103 NRGGQRGSFGSERREGQGRPTPRPSYDAPRGDGRG
-114 GERGSYGSDSREG
+114 GERGSYGSDRREG
-127 QGGRPDS
+127 QGRPDS
-134 RPSYGNGPRGD
+134 RPSYGAPRGD

-159 EGQGGRPDS
+159 EGQGRPDS

-173 NGPRGDSRG
+173 APRGDSRG

-197 GRPDSR
+197 RPDSR
-203 PSYGNGPRG
+203 PSYG
-212 DSRGGERASY
+212 A
-222 GSERR
+222 
-227 EGQGGRPDSRP
+227 
-238 SYGNG
+238 
-243 PRGDSRGGERGSYGS
+243 PRGDSRGGERGSFGS
-258 DRREGQGGRPDSR
+258 DRREGQGRPDSR
-271 PSYGNGPRGDS
+271 PSYGAPRGDS
-282 RGGERGSYG
+282 RGGERGSFG

-297 QGGRPDS
+297 QGRPDS
-304 RPSYGNG
+304 RPSYNG
-311 PRGDSRGG
+311 PRDDAGHGQ
-319 ERGSYGSDR
+319 
-328 REGEGQ
+328 RE
-334 GRPSFDGPR
+334 
-343 GEDRGERGQ
+343 
-352 YAGSRGGDS
+352 A
-361 SHGHRDQA
+361 A

-376 RPRQSYAAI
+376 RPRLSYAAS

-414 HPNLGARDRSEVAEA
+414 HPGLGARDRSEVAEA

-448 GPASRRLAILGLN
+448 GPASRRLAILGLA
-461 ATLGA
+461 ATLGVD
-466 EALEEGMDAAEA
+466 ALEEGMDAGEA
-478 EWLKRVSQIDLATL
+478 AWLKRVKQIDLATL

-506 RLALMDSPE
+506 RLGAMDSPE
-515 TLVEA
+515 TLIDA

-533 LKAERDA
+533 LKVERDA

-759 AEILGARCETL
+759 AEILAARCENL
-770 KLEGPYV
+770 KLDGPYV

-791 AVFERKKKGAAA
+791 AVFERRKKATAAA
-803 ETAEAAVAADAD
+803 ETEAQAEVDAEADAVDTVEGAA
-815 AGVDADVDVKAD
+815 
-827 VEADMP
+827 
-833 AEAISD
+833 
-839 EAEAKPVAEPVAQA
+839 EAEADAVVQAAQA
-853 EAEPVSVGEPADDA
+853 EAEVVLAEVESVEAEAAQVADEADVAEPADAEPAPVKPADA
-867 KPA
+867 KPAA